1 MKILGREWIASVLV
15 VVVTLLLGTMA
26 LEVAMRFVIKPSS
39 VMKRQLLIGLGV
51 TDSDQNWEKDPD
63 LGWMIKPS
71 ATFRNTN
78 PFNEFDQV
86 IRTDALGLR
95 VPLDRATERPRAAR
109 NLLFVGD
116 SQTASYEV
124 GYEETFEYLVEK
136 ALGSSTR
143 SLNAGIRGYS
153 TEQTLKRMRA
163 LLEHKELG
171 VTDVIY
177 LYSGN
182 DPFENM
188 SLHFSKRL
196 MSKPG
201 AYLDSGGELRYR
213 TLDYPVGVLDSEAL
227 FVAPGG
233 EIATL
238 PLIGLRR
245 PVRWLKDTTKRTL
258 LNEGNW
264 LERSYVVG
272 LVKLTWEIFTAPRSP
287 DIVRQQFPYIDAHY
301 IPDDSGGYA
310 PGFVGVT
317 WEPDSYPIRLL
328 EVIVKHMKAEADR
341 QGVRLWVVVPL
352 GATLAEEQFF
362 RNVAS
367 RYGIRLIDSLGNG
380 FARQVVD
387 RCGGTLVFK
396 TDGHYTAC
404 AHAGQAEVIAAALK
418 EASAE

>member
-1 MKILGREWIASVLV
+1 MKILGREWIASILV
-15 VVVTLLLGTMA
+15 VVVTLLLGTIV

-51 TDSDQNWEKDPD
+51 TDSDQNWERDPD

-71 ATFRNTN
+71 ATFRHLN
-78 PFNEFDQV
+78 PFNEFDHV

-95 VPLDRATERPRAAR
+95 VPLDPAAERPRAAR

-116 SQTASYEV
+116 SQTASFEV
-124 GYEETFEYLVEK
+124 RYEETFEYLVQE
-136 ALGSSTR
+136 ALGPSTR

-153 TEQTLKRMRA
+153 TEQALKRMRA
-163 LLEHKELG
+163 LLEHRELG

-177 LYSGN
+177 LYARN

-188 SLHFSKRL
+188 SLHCSKRL

-201 AYLDSGGELRYR
+201 AYLDGNGELQYR
-213 TLDYPVGVLDSEAL
+213 MLDYPVGVMDAEAL

-233 EIATL
+233 EIAAL

-245 PVRWLKDTTKRTL
+245 PVRWFKDTTKRTL
-258 LNEGNW
+258 LNEGSW
-264 LERSYVVG
+264 LERSYVFG
-272 LVKLTWEIFTAPRSP
+272 LVRLTSEIFTAPRSP
-287 DIVRQQFPYIDAHY
+287 DIVRERFPYIDAHY
-301 IPDDSGGYA
+301 VPDDSGGYA

-328 EVIVKHMKAEADR
+328 EVIVKQMKAEADR

-352 GATLAEEQFF
+352 IATSVEEQFF
-362 RNVAS
+362 TRMAP
-367 RYGIRLIDSLGNG
+367 RYGIRLINSLGNE
-380 FARQVVD
+380 FARQVSD
-387 RCGGTLVFK
+387 RCGGTFVFK

-404 AHAGQAEVIAAALK
+404 AHTGQAEVIAKALK
-418 EASAE
+418 EVGAE

>member
-51 TDSDQNWEKDPD
+51 TDSDQNWERDPD
-63 LGWMIKPS
+63 LGWMIKPN
-71 ATFRNTN
+71 ATFRNTS
-78 PFNEFDQV
+78 PFNEFDHV

-95 VPLDRATERPRAAR
+95 VPLDPAAERPRAGR

-116 SQTASYEV
+116 SQTASFEV
-124 GYEETFEYLVEK
+124 SYEETFEYLVQE
-136 ALGSSTR
+136 ALGRSTR
-143 SLNAGIRGYS
+143 SLNAGVRGYS
-153 TEQTLKRMRA
+153 TEQTLKRMRT
-163 LLEHKELG
+163 LLDNKGLG
-171 VTDVIY
+171 ITDVIY

-188 SLHFSKRL
+188 SLHFSRRL

-201 AYLDSGGELRYR
+201 AYLDGNGELRYR
-213 TLDYPVGVLDSEAL
+213 TLDYPVGVMDAEAL

-233 EIATL
+233 DVAAI

-264 LERSYVVG
+264 LERSYVFG

-287 DIVRQQFPYIDAHY
+287 DVVRKQFPYIDAHY

-317 WEPDSYPIRLL
+317 WEPDSYPVRLL
-328 EVIVKHMKAEADR
+328 EAVVKQMKSEADR
-341 QGVRLWVVVPL
+341 HGVRFWVVVPL
-352 GATLAEEQFF
+352 GATPAEEQFF
-362 RNVAS
+362 TRIAS
-367 RYGIRLIDSLGNG
+367 QYRIRLIDSVDKE
-380 FARQVVD
+380 FARKVTD

-404 AHAGQAEVIAAALK
+404 AHVGQAEAIIGALK
-418 EASAE
+418 EVGAE

>member
-15 VVVTLLLGTMA
+15 VVVTLLLGTLA

-63 LGWMIKPS
+63 LGWIIKPDT
-71 ATFRNTN
+71 TFRNLS
-78 PFNEFDQV
+78 PFNEFDHV
-86 IRTDALGLR
+86 IRTDALGMR
-95 VPLDRATERPRAAR
+95 VPLDRTAESPRAAR

-116 SQTASYEV
+116 SQTASFEV
-124 GYEETFEYLVEK
+124 SYEETFEYLVQQ
-136 ALGSSTR
+136 ALGPTTR

-163 LLEHKELG
+163 LLAYKDLG

-188 SLHFSKRL
+188 SVHFSKRL

-201 AYLDSGGELRYR
+201 AYLDGKGELQYR
-213 TLDYPVGVLDSEAL
+213 TLDYPVGVMDAEAL

-233 EIATL
+233 EIAAL
-238 PLIGLRR
+238 PLLGLRR

-258 LNEGNW
+258 LNEGSW
-264 LERSYVVG
+264 LERSYVFG

-287 DIVRQQFPYIDAHY
+287 DVVRQRFPYIDVHY
-301 IPDDSGGYA
+301 VPDDSGGYA

-317 WEPDSYPIRLL
+317 WEPESYPIKLL
-328 EVIVKHMKAEADR
+328 EVIVKQMKAEADR
-341 QGVRLWVVVPL
+341 RGVRFWVVVPL
-352 GATLAEEQFF
+352 GATLAEQQFF
-362 RNVAS
+362 MHIAS
-367 RYGIRLIDSLGNG
+367 RYGIRVIDSLGNG
-380 FARQVVD
+380 FARQVID

-396 TDGHYTAC
+396 TDGHYRAC
-404 AHAGQAEVIAAALK
+404 AHAGQAEVIATALK
-418 EASAE
+418 QVSAE

>member
-1 MKILGREWIASVLV
+1 MKILGREWIASILV
-15 VVVTLLLGTMA
+15 VMVTLLLGTIV

-63 LGWMIKPS
+63 LGWIIKPNT
-71 ATFRNTN
+71 TFRNLS
-78 PFNEFDQV
+78 PFNEFDHV

-95 VPLDRATERPRAAR
+95 VPLDRAAERPRAAR

-116 SQTASYEV
+116 SATASFEV
-124 GYEETFEYLVEK
+124 SYEETFEFLVQE
-136 ALGSSTR
+136 ALGPSTR

-163 LLEHKELG
+163 LLEHKEFG

-188 SLHFSKRL
+188 SLHFPKRL

-201 AYLDSGGELRYR
+201 AYLDGQGELRYR

-245 PVRWLKDTTKRTL
+245 PIRWVKDTTKRTM
-258 LNEGNW
+258 LNEGSW
-264 LERSYVVG
+264 LERSYVFG
-272 LVKLTWEIFTAPRSP
+272 LVKLTWEVFTAPKSP
-287 DIVRQQFPYIDAHY
+287 DEVRERFPYINAYY

-310 PGFVGVT
+310 PVFIGVT
-317 WEPDSYPIRLL
+317 WESDSYPIRLL
-328 EVIVKHMKAEADR
+328 EVIVKQMKAEADR
-341 QGVRLWVVVPL
+341 QGVRFWVVVPL
-352 GATLAEEQFF
+352 GGTLAEEAFF
-362 RNVAS
+362 TRISS
-367 RYGIRLIDSLGNG
+367 RYGIRLIDSIARG
-380 FARQVVD
+380 FAHQVVD

-418 EASAE
+418 EVGAE